1 MWTLQWTPLLWKL
14 LLWTLLQWTSI
25 FGWLLGHTR
34 GEVKS
39 ADIRRALTDLNA
51 SSKEDIDKI
60 SAQEKVFEKAH
71 RKFGTTVGA
80 ADKDDGGNMRRNLSR
95 LKVMQKTAVLITWKK
110 LSWMR
115 S

>member
-1 MWTLQWTPLLWKL
+1 MDINLRVA
-14 LLWTLLQWTSI
+14 
-25 FGWLLGHTR
+25 FGTHHG